1 MNAPEMKAK
10 GLKASDA
17 IDDPA
22 TAGDKKTGLL
32 DRFTKMMSDVYAPYI
47 PILATG
53 GIASG
58 VIGLLAN
65 MGVED
70 RNV

>member
-1 MNAPEMKAK
+1 MDGE
-10 GLKASDA
+10 
-17 IDDPA
+17 
-22 TAGDKKTGLL
+22 KKKVGLL

-58 VIGLLAN
+58 LIGLLAN
-65 MGVED
+65 FGVVD
-70 RNV
+70 STGLTYQTFYSISFSLFHSLA